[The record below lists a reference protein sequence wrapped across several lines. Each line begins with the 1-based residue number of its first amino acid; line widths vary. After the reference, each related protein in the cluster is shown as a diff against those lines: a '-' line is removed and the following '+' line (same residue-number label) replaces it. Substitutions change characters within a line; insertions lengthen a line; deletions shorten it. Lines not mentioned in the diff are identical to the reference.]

1 MGPDFRH
8 GVPGYAGLLLDS
20 YGGAIQQVRRLR
32 LSWGLGCTRLR
43 CFPFFGQVPSNATAF
58 YHRDALY
65 HIQFLAYWGADTGAK
80 PSLDWLDSFYT
91 AMQVRLEGAGECWLG
106 AHVVF
111 IAQAYLPGHYAYRN
125 YCDRDIVDFGH
136 AYYGDNYSRL
146 QQVKAAY
153 DPRNVFRYQQAIQL
167 QA

>member
-1 MGPDFRH
+1 
-8 GVPGYAGLLLDS
+8 
-20 YGGAIQQVRRLR
+20 
-32 LSWGLGCTRLR
+32 
-43 CFPFFGQVPSNATAF
+43 
-58 YHRDALY
+58 
-65 HIQFLAYWGADTGAK
+65 
-80 PSLDWLDSFYT
+80 
-91 AMQVRLEGAGECWLG
+91 MQVRLEGAGECWLG

-111 IAQAYLPGHYAYRN
+111 IAQVYLPGHYAYRN